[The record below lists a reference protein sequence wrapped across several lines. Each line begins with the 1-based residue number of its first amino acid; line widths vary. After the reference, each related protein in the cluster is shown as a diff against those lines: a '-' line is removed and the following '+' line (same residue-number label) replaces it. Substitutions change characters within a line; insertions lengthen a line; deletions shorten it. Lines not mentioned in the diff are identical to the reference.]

1 VISLNGGFLIILLV
15 VLMELVVDQ
24 PLVVEDHR
32 ALMVALIILFLEF
45 HSHAKQSLPRE

>member
-24 PLVVEDHR
+24 PLVLG